1 MGRPTGWYHG
11 SDGAL
16 VPDWDEGFSFNDM
29 ADIPRR
35 AFGNTGLQVSA
46 LGLGGGQVGN
56 ASLSEPAA
64 KRLLTQALDLGLNL
78 IDTARGYGQSEA
90 RIAKYLGPRRQ
101 EVVLSTKVGYG
112 VAGVADWTYDA
123 VRLGIDEALQTL
135 GTDWIDIV
143 HLHSCSLEVLQRG
156 EVITAL
162 EEARQAGKVRVAAY
176 SGENQALDYA
186 VSTGRFQAVQ
196 TSINL
201 ADQRNL
207 DRLLPEAQARGL
219 GVIAKRPVANAP
231 WRFETRPYGQYA
243 EEYWYRWQTMR
254 LDRRG
259 LDWQELALRFVAFWP
274 GVHTCI
280 VGTANSDHLAANAR
294 LLARGPL
301 PADQVDEIRRA
312 FQAHDQ
318 DWVGLT

>member
-1 MGRPTGWYHG
+1 
-11 SDGAL
+11 
-16 VPDWDEGFSFNDM
+16 M

-35 AFGNTGLQVSA
+35 PFGNTGLEVSA

-56 ASLSEPAA
+56 NNLPEPVAE
-64 KRLLTQALDLGLNL
+64 RLLNQTLDLGLNL

-90 RIAKYLGPRRQ
+90 RIARYLGRRRQ

-112 VAGVADWTYDA
+112 VAGVNDWTADA

-135 GTDWIDIV
+135 QTDWIDIV
-143 HLHSCSLEVLQRG
+143 HLHSCSLEVLKRG
-156 EVITAL
+156 DVITAL
-162 EEARQAGKVRVAAY
+162 EDARQAGKVRVAAY
-176 SGENQALDYA
+176 SGENEALDFA
-186 VSTGRFQAVQ
+186 VASRRFQAVQ

-207 DRLLPEAQARGL
+207 QSALPQIQDRGL

-231 WRFETRPYGQYA
+231 WRFETRPYGHYA

-254 LDRRG
+254 LNPRG
-259 LDWQELALRFVAFWP
+259 LDWQELALRFVAFMP

-280 VGTANSDHLAANAR
+280 VGTASSEHLLQNAK
-294 LLARGPL
+294 LLVRGPL

-312 FQAHDQ
+312 FQAHDE
-318 DWVGLT
+318 DWMGLT

>member
-1 MGRPTGWYHG
+1 MT
-11 SDGAL
+11 
-16 VPDWDEGFSFNDM
+16 
-29 ADIPRR
+29 DIPRR
-35 AFGNTGLQVSA
+35 AFGSTGLEVSA

-56 ASLSEPAA
+56 SSLPEPAA
-64 KRLLTQALDLGLNL
+64 ERLLNQAVDLGLNL

-90 RIAKYLGPRRQ
+90 RIARYLGHRRQ

-112 VAGVADWTYDA
+112 VDGVADWTYDA
-123 VRLGIDEALQTL
+123 VRLGVDEALL
-135 GTDWIDIV
+135 KLRTDWIDIV
-143 HLHSCSLEVLQRG
+143 HLHSCSLDVLQRG
-156 EVITAL
+156 EVIQAL
-162 EEARQAGKVRVAAY
+162 EDARRAGKLRVAAY
-176 SGENQALDYA
+176 SGENEALAFA

-196 TSINL
+196 TSINV
-201 ADQRNL
+201 ADQRNF
-207 DRLLPEAQARGL
+207 DRILPEAQARGL

-254 LDRRG
+254 LNRRG

-280 VGTANSDHLAANAR
+280 VGTASSEHLAQNAQ

-301 PADQVDEIRRA
+301 PASQVDEIRRA
-312 FQAHDQ
+312 FQAHDD
-318 DWVGLT
+318 DWMGLT

>member
-1 MGRPTGWYHG
+1 
-11 SDGAL
+11 
-16 VPDWDEGFSFNDM
+16 M

-35 AFGNTGLQVSA
+35 PLGATGLEVSA

-56 ASLSEPAA
+56 SGLPEPVAE
-64 KRLLTQALDLGLNL
+64 RLLNQALDLGVNL

-90 RIAKYLGPRRQ
+90 RIGQYLGHRRA
-101 EVVLSTKVGYG
+101 ELVLSTKVGYG
-112 VAGVADWTYDA
+112 VAGVPDWTADA

-135 GTDWIDIV
+135 RTDWIDIV

-162 EEARQAGKVRVAAY
+162 EQARLAGKVRVAAY
-176 SGENQALDYA
+176 SGENAALDFA
-186 VSTGRFQAVQ
+186 VASGRFQAVQ
-196 TSINL
+196 TSISL

-207 DRLLPEAQARGL
+207 AGALPQMQASGL

-231 WRFETRPYGQYA
+231 WRFDTRPYGHYA

-259 LDWQELALRFVAFWP
+259 LDWQELALRFVAFLP
-274 GVHTCI
+274 GVHSCI
-280 VGTANSDHLAANAR
+280 VGTANAEHLAQNAK

-301 PADQVDEIRRA
+301 PAEQVDEIRRA
-312 FQAHDQ
+312 FQAHDD
-318 DWVGLT
+318 DWMGLT

>member
-1 MGRPTGWYHG
+1 
-11 SDGAL
+11 
-16 VPDWDEGFSFNDM
+16 M

-35 AFGNTGLQVSA
+35 PFGNTGLEVSV
-46 LGLGGGQVGN
+46 LGLGGGQVGSS
-56 ASLSEPAA
+56 SLSESAA
-64 KRLLTQALDLGLNL
+64 ERLLNQALDLGLNL

-90 RIAKYLGPRRQ
+90 RIARYLGGRRPA
-101 EVVLSTKVGYG
+101 VVLSTKVGYG
-112 VAGVADWTYDA
+112 VTGVADWTGDA

-135 GTDWIDIV
+135 QTDWIDIV

-162 EEARQAGKVRVAAY
+162 ENARQAGKVRVAAY
-176 SGENQALDYA
+176 SGENAALDFA
-186 VSTGRFQAVQ
+186 IESGRFQAVQ
-196 TSINL
+196 TSISL

-207 DRLLPEAQARGL
+207 ASALPRTQARGL

-231 WRFETRPYGQYA
+231 WRFETRPYGNYA
-243 EEYWYRWQTMR
+243 EEYWYRWQAMR
-254 LDRRG
+254 LNPRG
-259 LDWQELALRFVAFWP
+259 LGWQELALRFVAFLP

-280 VGTANSDHLAANAR
+280 VGTASKDHLAQNAK

-312 FQAHDQ
+312 FQAHDD
-318 DWVGLT
+318 DWMGLT

>member
-1 MGRPTGWYHG
+1 M
-11 SDGAL
+11 
-16 VPDWDEGFSFNDM
+16 V
-29 ADIPRR
+29 DIPRR
-35 AFGNTGLQVSA
+35 PFGNTGLEVSA
-46 LGLGGGQVGN
+46 LGLGGGQVGGAN
-56 ASLSEPAA
+56 LPEAVA
-64 KRLLTQALDLGLNL
+64 KRLLNQTLDLGLNL

-90 RIAKYLGPRRQ
+90 RIARHLGRRRQ

-112 VAGVADWTYDA
+112 VAGVTDWTGDA

-135 GTDWIDIV
+135 QTDWIDIV
-143 HLHSCSLEVLQRG
+143 HLHSCSLEVLKRG

-162 EEARQAGKVRVAAY
+162 DEARQAGKLRVAAY
-176 SGENQALDYA
+176 SGENEALDFA
-186 VSTGRFQAVQ
+186 VASGRFQAVQ

-207 DRLLPEAQARGL
+207 ESALPQIQARGL

-231 WRFETRPYGQYA
+231 WRFETRPYGHYA

-254 LDRRG
+254 LNPRG
-259 LDWQELALRFVAFWP
+259 LAWQELALRFVAFLP

-280 VGTANSDHLAANAR
+280 VGTASGEHLLQNAK
-294 LLARGPL
+294 LLAHGPL

-312 FQAHDQ
+312 FQTHDE
-318 DWVGLT
+318 DWMGLT

>member
-1 MGRPTGWYHG
+1 
-11 SDGAL
+11 
-16 VPDWDEGFSFNDM
+16 M

-35 AFGNTGLQVSA
+35 PFGSTGLEVSA
-46 LGLGGGQVGN
+46 LGLGGGQLGN
-56 ASLSEPAA
+56 SALSEPVAE
-64 KRLLTQALDLGLNL
+64 RLLNQAVDLGLNL

-90 RIAKYLGPRRQ
+90 RIGRYLSRRRA
-101 EVVLSTKVGYG
+101 ELIFSTKVGYG
-112 VAGVADWTYDA
+112 VAGVADWTADA

-135 GTDWIDIV
+135 GTDWLDIV

-162 EEARQAGKVRVAAY
+162 EQARQAGKVRVAAY
-176 SGENQALDYA
+176 SGENAALDFA
-186 VSTGRFQAVQ
+186 VASGRFQAVQ

-207 DRLLPEAQARGL
+207 ASALPQMQTRGL

-231 WRFETRPYGQYA
+231 WRFETRPYGKYA

-254 LDRRG
+254 LNPRG
-259 LDWQELALRFVAFWP
+259 LDWQELALRFVAFLP
-274 GVHTCI
+274 GVHCCI
-280 VGTANSDHLAANAR
+280 VGTANAEHLAQNAK

-301 PADQVDEIRRA
+301 PADQVEEIQRA
-312 FQAHDQ
+312 FQAHDD
-318 DWVGLT
+318 DWMGLT